1 MTHPA
6 LAPLLERL
14 ARLRARVRRLLAI
27 SGTAQV
33 VVWAAG
39 IAGVWFLADYLLDL
53 PVGVRRFVR
62 LGLLDRPAGLSFG
75 LYAALLAMSAFGLYA
90 GVRRRSGVAGFFAF
104 STAGVLGLLVWVFV
118 RRLASPLRVR
128 LSDETLA
135 LSVEERQKKW
145 NDRLAAALD
154 FDQELAAPSRG
165 ESTGMMTRVLEDA
178 SREAQGIEFAGVASG
193 RHARRLVGL
202 AALAVA
208 AVATLFA
215 AMPATAALWFRRSL
229 TLEDVSWPQTT
240 TLVAIVRGPDGGES
254 DKDATVPYTAALGQ
268 PLTVYARAI
277 GRVPSEVEIV
287 DRVLDEGAGG
297 RPLAH
302 RMRAVAEHEG
312 LFEYEFRDVRG
323 DFEFAFRG
331 GDDRDELPA
340 YRVAVRVPPRIT
352 GLQCDLVFPAYLS
365 LPPRRVEGGTLAVPE
380 GTEISIAFSCDVPA
394 ARAEA
399 FVDEKSV
406 TLEPNATRTGFS
418 FRFTPVKTVRYRL
431 RIVTADG
438 RENDPAVDTYE
449 VTVDPDTPPRAEWVW
464 PRAPVEVTAKG
475 QVPLFAQTH
484 DDHGIV
490 ALALEVA
497 ASGATAPLRIPLA
510 PRTEANPS
518 GANDRPYGGDAVLTY
533 LPLEVSSVLD
543 KEGKPLAAPTR
554 FQARLVAKDSKG
566 QESAGPWTPVDVLR
580 PDEIERGFAGQ
591 RATVKAEVEAIRT
604 EVRGMRETVA
614 GLASPGAAIGEAERQ
629 VLRDLQ
635 FKQGKVRGDVDKAV
649 RTIGSLFTTYVYDRL
664 GAEVPTARLLSL
676 FDRRHRAAFS
686 RSTDLKGDGTRTTDP
701 AAGPDA
707 GDGVENDVFPRTLF
721 REVVAARRD
730 RVVFDTGVLDKM
742 ITVLEHAVSAADV
755 RAPAAQEAAA
765 TASRTGTPADVAAL
779 LAEEDRLLAS
789 LDTLYRAMAEWQSLS
804 ELTLFLRRLIEEQE
818 TIRDDIKGLNKKDR

>member
-75 LYAALLAMSAFGLYA
+75 LYAALLATSAFGLYA

-202 AALAVA
+202 AALSVA

-229 TLEDVSWPQTT
+229 TLEDVSWPQAT
-240 TLVAIVRGPDGGES
+240 TLVAIVRGPDGSES

-297 RPLAH
+297 PPA
-302 RMRAVAEHEG
+302 RAPHA
-312 LFEYEFRDVRG
+312 
-323 DFEFAFRG
+323 RG
-331 GDDRDELPA
+331 GRARGAL
-340 YRVAVRVPPRIT
+340 RVRVPRRARR
-352 GLQCDLVFPAYLS
+352 LRVR
-365 LPPRRVEGGTLAVPE
+365 LPGRRRPRRAADLPRGR
-380 GTEISIAFSCDVPA
+380 
-394 ARAEA
+394 ARAA
-399 FVDEKSV
+399 AHHR
-406 TLEPNATRTGFS
+406 P
-418 FRFTPVKTVRYRL
+418 PVRPRL
-431 RIVTADG
+431 PGV
-438 RENDPAVDTYE
+438 
-449 VTVDPDTPPRAEWVW
+449 
-464 PRAPVEVTAKG
+464 
-475 QVPLFAQTH
+475 
-484 DDHGIV
+484 
-490 ALALEVA
+490 
-497 ASGATAPLRIPLA
+497 
-510 PRTEANPS
+510 
-518 GANDRPYGGDAVLTY
+518 
-533 LPLEVSSVLD
+533 
-543 KEGKPLAAPTR
+543 PLAAPATR
-554 FQARLVAKDSKG
+554 RRRH
-566 QESAGPWTPVDVLR
+566 AGR
-580 PDEIERGFAGQ
+580 AG
-591 RATVKAEVEAIRT
+591 
-604 EVRGMRETVA
+604 GH
-614 GLASPGAAIGEAERQ
+614 
-629 VLRDLQ
+629 RDLDRVL
-635 FKQGKVRGDVDKAV
+635 VRRAGREGRGV
-649 RTIGSLFTTYVYDRL
+649 RRREGRRARAQRVEDGLLLPLHARQDGPATGCASSRR
-664 GAEVPTARLLSL
+664 TA
-676 FDRRHRAAFS
+676 A
-686 RSTDLKGDGTRTTDP
+686 RTTRP
-701 AAGPDA
+701 
-707 GDGVENDVFPRTLF
+707 
-721 REVVAARRD
+721 
-730 RVVFDTGVLDKM
+730 
-742 ITVLEHAVSAADV
+742 S
-755 RAPAAQEAAA
+755 
-765 TASRTGTPADVAAL
+765 TPT
-779 LAEEDRLLAS
+779 R
-789 LDTLYRAMAEWQSLS
+789 
-804 ELTLFLRRLIEEQE
+804 
-818 TIRDDIKGLNKKDR
+818 